1 MKASKRNAILRV
13 NRFQQRL
20 FFPVIFAFVIGC
32 CVAWLS
38 IMYALIGN
46 YLFDPVLYSF
56 QGLIP
61 ALLAFA
67 TALMI
72 ILIFWTLY
80 ISGRYLSVHER
91 IIHELDKVLDGKENG
106 PLKVRNGD
114 EMFEELVKR
123 VNALIEKVR

>member
-1 MKASKRNAILRV
+1 M
-13 NRFQQRL
+13 
-20 FFPVIFAFVIGC
+20 IFAFVIGC